1 MRSTLFFLIVAIV
14 ILFFLFS
21 LVRSRKLR
29 EKYVLLWMAVG
40 LMVIV
45 LTVYPPL
52 LSWMTEISGISLA
65 SNLLFVLSILLLLGV
80 TLHLTLEISRSE
92 DHTRT
97 LAENV
102 AILNLQIKNLEEQLQ
117 LRDFIDADPYED
129 KEITASPE
137 TGETVIENLSEING
151 AQ

>member
-65 SNLLFVLSILLLLGV
+65 SNLLFVLSILLLLSV

-117 LRDFIDADPYED
+117 LRDFIDADSYEG
-129 KEITASPE
+129 KGITASPE
-137 TGETVIENLSEING
+137 TGETVIEDLSEING

>member
-14 ILFFLFS
+14 ILLFLFS

-52 LSWMTEISGISLA
+52 LNWLADISGIALA
-65 SNLLFVLSILLLLGV
+65 SNLLFLLSILLLLGV

-92 DHTRT
+92 DRTRT

-102 AILNLQIKNLEEQLQ
+102 AILNLQMKNLEEKLQ
-117 LRDFIDADPYED
+117 ESGSEQVAPSTDEAVTADSLP
-129 KEITASPE
+129 EITDE
-137 TGETVIENLSEING
+137 
-151 AQ
+151 Q

>member
-14 ILFFLFS
+14 ILLFLFS

-52 LSWMTEISGISLA
+52 LNWLADISGIALA
-65 SNLLFVLSILLLLGV
+65 SNLLFLLSILLLLGV

-92 DHTRT
+92 DRTRT

-102 AILNLQIKNLEEQLQ
+102 AILNLQMKNLEEKLQ
-117 LRDFIDADPYED
+117 ESGSEPVAPSTDEAITAASLP
-129 KEITASPE
+129 EITDE
-137 TGETVIENLSEING
+137 
-151 AQ
+151 Q

>member
-14 ILFFLFS
+14 ILLFLFS

-52 LSWMTEISGISLA
+52 LKWLADISGIALA
-65 SNLLFVLSILLLLGV
+65 SNLLFLLSILLLLGV

-92 DHTRT
+92 DRTRT

-102 AILNLQIKNLEEQLQ
+102 AILNLQMKNLEEKLQ
-117 LRDFIDADPYED
+117 ESGSELVAPSTDEAVTAESLP
-129 KEITASPE
+129 EITDE
-137 TGETVIENLSEING
+137 
-151 AQ
+151 Q